1 MLSTLIHCANSLRAG
16 GLDAGSPGWG
26 PRTSLHLLPS
36 AELDG
41 TTLGHCRELDH
52 SITQLPGSPPAAPLL
67 GEQFVCVGLQQPPPS
82 EQPPARRPPRG
93 EQSRASC
100 DPSGT
105 AQPRRNTS
113 WSRRGISPCAE
124 IKKKGGG
131 LKWGTQHKEGVP
143 GSSWSWPGAPVPA
156 LPPPVARGKPE
167 PGTGARPR
175 GGAMLGLR
183 GRGDTE
189 RGCHAW
195 TSPCASRVPSGGDEQ
210 MGSTP
215 RAGAQP
221 SSRWR

>member
-1 MLSTLIHCANSLRAG
+1 M
-16 GLDAGSPGWG
+16 
-26 PRTSLHLLPS
+26 HLLPL

-41 TTLGHCRELDH
+41 TALGCCRELDH

-82 EQPPARRPPRG
+82 EQPPAPRPPRG

-100 DPSGT
+100 GPSGT

-167 PGTGARPR
+167 PGAGARPR
-175 GGAMLGLR
+175 GG
-183 GRGDTE
+183 GD
-189 RGCHAW
+189 
-195 TSPCASRVPSGGDEQ
+195 
-210 MGSTP
+210 
-215 RAGAQP
+215 AGAQGSWGHGAGLP
-221 SSRWR
+221 RVDLSVRLQGPEWGGRANGEHPPRGGTAQFQVEVAPGGARKPTPAHQKVGNEAV